1 MMQTPPFSGACG
13 YFSSSDFFSATS
25 ARMKLIT
32 FHATKK
38 ANPKVKTRII
48 VIVNLLKNT
57 FSFVVLFVNKLNKKF
72 LPFAFFLTRF
82 EH

>member
-1 MMQTPPFSGACG
+1 MMQTPPCGGACG

-38 ANPKVKTRII
+38 ANPKVKTKIR
-48 VIVNLLKNT
+48 VIVNLLINNI
-57 FSFVVLFVNKLNKKF
+57 SYVALFVNKLNKQILHF
-72 LPFAFFLTRF
+72 L
-82 EH
+82 